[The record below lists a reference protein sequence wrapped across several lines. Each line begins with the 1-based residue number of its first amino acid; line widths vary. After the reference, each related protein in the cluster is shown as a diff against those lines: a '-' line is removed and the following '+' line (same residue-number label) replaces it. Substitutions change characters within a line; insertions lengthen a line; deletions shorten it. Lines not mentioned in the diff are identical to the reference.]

1 MSPQRMVRLAV
12 AVLVALGVWFYNNG
26 PRGTP
31 TSAEP
36 AAPPVAVEAPSAP
49 GHPGIGFRNRNALTE
64 HFEKHGAEFGQLT
77 EGEYLR
83 RAQALRDRVAGGEIL
98 EARRTDGVV
107 TRFDRG
113 SGDFL
118 AFDPD
123 YTIRTYFRPNDGE
136 AYFRRQAR
144 RLPGTP

>member
-1 MSPQRMVRLAV
+1 MSPQRMARLAL
-12 AVLVALGVWFYNNG
+12 ALLVALGVWFYNHG
-26 PRGTP
+26 RRGSP
-31 TSAEP
+31 APAEP
-36 AAPPVAVEAPSAP
+36 AAPPVVVEAPPAP
-49 GHPGIGFRNRNALTE
+49 GHPEIGFRSRTALTE
-64 HFEKHGAEFGQLT
+64 HFAKHGAEFGQIT

-83 RAQALRDRVAGGEIL
+83 RAQALRDRPAGGEIL
-98 EARRTDGVV
+98 EARRSDRVV

-113 SGDFL
+113 TGDFL

-144 RLPGTP
+144 RLPDTP